1 MYVFLHFVIMVH
13 ILILVK
19 KEKILS
25 SYVETGEPMLFSVE
39 HILWSLPQIKI
50 IINIIENAL
59 NPF

>member
-1 MYVFLHFVIMVH
+1 MVH